1 MLTSQIISPD
11 FPTISCTETV
21 ADLHTVLQSYG
32 HPAVPLLCDE
42 LVKGIISAAD
52 IQSLAPE
59 TLLGQIPVKILST
72 PGNTHF
78 LTAMKVMMLTKM
90 AILPVVNENG
100 IYIGTIT
107 RASLLQAL
115 GIFMAIEESEG
126 AIISLQM
133 TKTAYSFTEL
143 ARLIESNDA
152 NITQLNTYLDNASD
166 RFIVTIRIDKKEV
179 SDIISTLQRYEY
191 HVVYFWGDE
200 MYQNELKRNYDA
212 LMNYL
217 SI

>member
-11 FPTISCTETV
+11 FPTVSCTQTV
-21 ADLHTVLQSYG
+21 ADLQTILMRHQYS
-32 HPAVPLLCDE
+32 AIPLLCDDT
-42 LVKGIISAAD
+42 LSGLISAED
-52 IQSLAPE
+52 IKSLTPE
-59 TLLGQIPVKILST
+59 ILLTQVPVKQLSA

-78 LTAMKVMMLTKM
+78 LTSMKIMMLTKTDV
-90 AILPVVNENG
+90 LPVISEKGLYVGAVTN
-100 IYIGTIT
+100 
-107 RASLLQAL
+107 ASLLQAL
-115 GIFMAIEESEG
+115 GIFMGVEQSDG

-143 ARLIESNDA
+143 ARLVESNDA
-152 NITQLNTYLDNASD
+152 NITQLNSYLDNASD

-200 MYQNELKRNYDA
+200 MYQNELKRNYDS